1 MLVRNPWGI
10 SVLVG
15 LLAAAV
21 LWLVAQPLA
30 GAANDTDAA
39 TTVLYF
45 DRIVHGQRLEA
56 FLPTTPKPL
65 LTVVYGLA
73 WSLTGDW
80 RTLTVLSVGAGA
92 AVVAMAARLA
102 ARLGGVG
109 AAAIVVVGLLAW
121 PDFGL
126 EVARANSLI
135 WGLALW
141 LLAGVLITAD
151 RPRPWLAGAALALA
165 GLARTETIWL
175 LGAAVLCAA
184 WVGLR
189 ALRGGDRT
197 QLRTVLPLLL
207 GTLSIPVAC
216 LHDLLLTGRP
226 LYWLGVPG
234 GYTAVVYPD
243 MQSVSPLESIRKE
256 LVYYAPAAALL
267 VLALVGGVWLIATR
281 RRAVAL
287 ALASLAGG
295 VLATLILL
303 AWRAVFIST
312 RYYEEASAAI
322 LLAAAVGA
330 AASIGWAA
338 ERGARRLAGPAAWP
352 AERLAGPAAWPA
364 GRLAGPAAGR
374 TAVEPAASK
383 PQGGAR
389 RRALAP
395 GAIAAALAL
404 GVVAVDVPMGT
415 VDPQVGPSRAAYAA
429 LEARIAYLSP
439 ILADAGGATVALSG
453 ANYPVTDP
461 TACRVFVPR
470 QLIAIISME
479 TGAPITAL
487 GDSYLAFREGSY
499 PLKPGQWVL
508 HITAA
513 DLPPGASPGVF
524 APFEVSSP
532 ITLVA
537 ADGQRVSVVP
547 VLADPEHGFW
557 LDRIDEASAS

>member
-1 MLVRNPWGI
+1 LV
-10 SVLVG
+10 
-15 LLAAAV
+15 
-21 LWLVAQPLA
+21 
-30 GAANDTDAA
+30 
-39 TTVLYF
+39 
-45 DRIVHGQRLEA
+45 
-56 FLPTTPKPL
+56 
-65 LTVVYGLA
+65 
-73 WSLTGDW
+73 
-80 RTLTVLSVGAGA
+80 
-92 AVVAMAARLA
+92 
-102 ARLGGVG
+102 
-109 AAAIVVVGLLAW
+109 
-121 PDFGL
+121 
-126 EVARANSLI
+126 

-207 GTLSIPVAC
+207 GALSIPIAC

-234 GYTAVVYPD
+234 GYTAMTYPD
-243 MQSVSPLESIRKE
+243 MRSVSPLQSIRKE

-267 VLALVGGVWLIATR
+267 VLALVGGAWLIATR

-312 RYYEEASAAI
+312 RYYEEADAAI

-330 AASIGWAA
+330 AALIGWAA
-338 ERGARRLAGPAAWP
+338 EWGARRLERRATRLSAEQAAPQPAA
-352 AERLAGPAAWPA
+352 AQPAAQP
-364 GRLAGPAAGR
+364 
-374 TAVEPAASK
+374 TASRPGV
-383 PQGGAR
+383 GAR
-389 RRALAP
+389 WRALAP

-404 GVVAVDVPMGT
+404 GVVAVDVPTGT
-415 VDPQVGPSRAAYAA
+415 VDPQVAPSRTAYAA
-429 LEARIAYLSP
+429 LESKIAYLSP
-439 ILADAGGATVALSG
+439 ILLRGDGATVTLPG
-453 ANYPVTDP
+453 VNYPVADP
-461 TACRVFVPR
+461 TACQVFVPR
-470 QLIAIISME
+470 QLIPIISIE

-487 GDSYLAFREGSY
+487 GDSYLAFRDGSY

-508 HITAA
+508 HIAAA
-513 DLPPGASPGVF
+513 DLPRGAGPGVY
-524 APFEVSSP
+524 APFELSSP
-532 ITLVA
+532 TTLVV

-547 VLADPEHGFW
+547 VVVDPEHGLW